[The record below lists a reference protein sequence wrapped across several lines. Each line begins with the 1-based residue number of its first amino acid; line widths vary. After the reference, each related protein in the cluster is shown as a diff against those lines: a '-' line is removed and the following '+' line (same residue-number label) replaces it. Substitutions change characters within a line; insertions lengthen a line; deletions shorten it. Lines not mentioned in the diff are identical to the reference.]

1 MCNTLLEEG
10 YIHAALS
17 PPCSFAHGY
26 LLYLLY
32 VGPISPVV
40 FASSTFDQVCPK
52 KISTG
57 SYIAYLT
64 LASYIIY
71 PAFLES
77 LPAQS
82 GLLEQLAPVLPLQT
96 VHRSPY
102 F

>member
-1 MCNTLLEEG
+1 MQHFRRL
-10 YIHAALS
+10 AALQGT
-17 PPCSFAHGY
+17 FAALQLFC

-32 VGPISPVV
+32 VCPISPVV
-40 FASSTFDQVCPK
+40 FASSTFDQVCLK
-52 KISTG
+52 TISTA

-64 LASYIIY
+64 LASYITY

-77 LPAQS
+77 LPTQS

-96 VHRSPY
+96 SHRSLY

>member
-1 MCNTLLEEG
+1 MRTTLLEKG

-32 VGPISPVV
+32 VCPISPVV
-40 FASSTFDQVCPK
+40 FASSIFDQVCLQ
-52 KISTG
+52 KISTE

-64 LASYIIY
+64 LASYITY

-77 LPAQS
+77 LPTQS

-96 VHRSPY
+96 SHRSLY